1 MLSAALI
8 VSGCSKKSADNTQN
22 STQPAAAASQTAA
35 PAASSTAQST
45 PPPPPADNSSSSSS
59 SSSSSY
65 SSRPARARRAPSPP
79 PAQVIPA
86 GRDIRV
92 RINQDLGSKI
102 SQSGDTFSATVE
114 NAITDSNGNVV
125 VPRGAR
131 AEGAVLEAK
140 PLGRFKGGAVL
151 AIRLERI
158 DVQGHSFPVMTS
170 SISRVEKG
178 KGRRSLGFIGGGA
191 GLGALIGGLAGG
203 GKGALIGAAAGAGAG
218 TAGTAF
224 TGNKNIVIPAESIL
238 TFRLEHSVR
247 LQ

>member
-1 MLSAALI
+1 
-8 VSGCSKKSADNTQN
+8 V
-22 STQPAAAASQTAA
+22 
-35 PAASSTAQST
+35 
-45 PPPPPADNSSSSSS
+45 
-59 SSSSSY
+59 
-65 SSRPARARRAPSPP
+65 
-79 PAQVIPA
+79 QVIPA

-102 SQSGDTFSATVE
+102 SQSGDTFTATVE
-114 NAITDSNGNVV
+114 NAITDANGNVV

-131 AEGAVLEAK
+131 AEGAVLEAR

-151 AIRLERI
+151 ALRLERI

-170 SISRVEKG
+170 TISHVEKG

-224 TGNKNIVIPAESIL
+224 TGNRQIVIPAESIL
-238 TFRLEHSVR
+238 TFRLEHSVQ